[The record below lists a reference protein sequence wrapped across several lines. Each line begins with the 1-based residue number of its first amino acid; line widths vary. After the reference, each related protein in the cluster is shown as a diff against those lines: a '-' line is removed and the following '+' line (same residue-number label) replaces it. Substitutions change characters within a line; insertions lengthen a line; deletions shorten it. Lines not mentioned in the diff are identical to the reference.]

1 MLDDLVFPCDGVVVD
16 LHRDSFAIVTDE
28 VDNPVA
34 GAFLH
39 YACVYKVHLILLSE
53 HATPTQPFLFL
64 AEEGTD
70 HRSQMF
76 PRYRKKEREMSDIS
90 TQTITAA
97 FATREAAD
105 LAVEHLVQK
114 LGVER
119 TDIFVQS
126 AGSDNASGVKPSGGD
141 APTSNDVERT
151 DAQLA
156 SEIEV
161 SVDIDAGLADSVRA
175 ELAALNATDVVT
187 S

>member
-1 MLDDLVFPCDGVVVD
+1 
-16 LHRDSFAIVTDE
+16 
-28 VDNPVA
+28 
-34 GAFLH
+34 
-39 YACVYKVHLILLSE
+39 
-53 HATPTQPFLFL
+53 
-64 AEEGTD
+64 
-70 HRSQMF
+70 
-76 PRYRKKEREMSDIS
+76 MSDIS